1 MYTLGP
7 ITSNCGKW
15 RFNVERYPRPL
26 TDAHCSCQG
35 GEVAKLFHPI
45 SLQYENA
52 ESGSDGGRN
61 LFFVQLR
68 MWSFLN
74 GWVSIW
80 CMNPCYLEL
89 NLEFSVRGVQP
100 VDNGWKVESK
110 TKEQM
115 SGRNLLLRELFNLL
129 GVFYVGCVHKKYALC
144 DSVLTLFA
152 SGKANKE
159 LNKFLWNTVALAV
172 GRWDGGLL

>member
-1 MYTLGP
+1 MPIATSQKLPIFNPLIYPTVCQLMYTLGP

-115 SGRNLLLRELFNLL
+115 SDRNLLLRELFNLL
-129 GVFYVGCVHKKYALC
+129 GVFYVGCVQKIC
-144 DSVLTLFA
+144 FMWQCFDSFC
-152 SGKANKE
+152 
-159 LNKFLWNTVALAV
+159 
-172 GRWDGGLL
+172 